1 MHSVTLEILK
11 QATAS
16 TFTIVRL
23 MFLLSIGVWANLVE
37 KWLASGSRKRSF
49 AKWREMMGERPSF
62 QDLLKLSKSIPDSPM
77 GRITK
82 SALSEMEG
90 VSAYVSYASLEHRG
104 ELVRESTE
112 RAVDIEK

>member
-1 MHSVTLEILK
+1 MHSVILEILK

-16 TFTIVRL
+16 TFAIVGL
-23 MFLLSIGVWANLVE
+23 MFLLSIGVWATLIQ
-37 KWLASGSRKRSF
+37 KWLANGSRRRSF
-49 AKWREMMGERPSF
+49 AKWRELMGERPSF

-90 VSAYVSYASLEHRG
+90 LSAYVSYDSLE
-104 ELVRESTE
+104 
-112 RAVDIEK
+112 